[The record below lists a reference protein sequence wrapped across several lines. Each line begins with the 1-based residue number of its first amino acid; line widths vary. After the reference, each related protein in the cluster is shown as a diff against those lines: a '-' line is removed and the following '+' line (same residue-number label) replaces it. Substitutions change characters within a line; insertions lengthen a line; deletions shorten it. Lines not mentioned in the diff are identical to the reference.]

1 MKKFF
6 YIIMASL
13 LITINLVSCGTR
25 QQTNNVKNGT
35 QNIEKK
41 AENDLAQLPKNL
53 KTDIGPGKFYVSPS
67 SNTFKNGNIPIISIK
82 KNTSSQKVEIV
93 PSEFNNKYL
102 SYIFID
108 GAFNSKKQLSSS
120 KTNMELKG
128 NDIKAGKHKID
139 VIQFNNNKSTDTVLT
154 HKTAYYY
161 INTI

>member
-1 MKKFF
+1 
-6 YIIMASL
+6 MASL

>member
-13 LITINLVSCGTR
+13 LITINLVGCGTR

-35 QNIEKK
+35 QNVEKK

-53 KTDIGPGKFYVSPS
+53 KTDMGPGKFYVSPS
-67 SNTFKNGNIPIISIK
+67 SNTFKNGDIPIISIK

-128 NDIKAGKHKID
+128 NDIKTGKHKID
-139 VIQFNNNKSTDTVLT
+139 VIQFNNDKSTDTVVT